1 MSMDDTRVRVLETE
15 PKPSSSSGRN
25 RVSPYRSRRVGGSR
39 GPTMAVRVEEEG
51 GSERRPVIGRIRTK
65 SSGAKARRLPSGLLS
80 RDSLA
85 NRLRTRGR

>member
-1 MSMDDTRVRVLETE
+1 
-15 PKPSSSSGRN
+15 
-25 RVSPYRSRRVGGSR
+25 
-39 GPTMAVRVEEEG
+39 MAVRVEEEG